1 MQIEMQRSAEQNG
14 VEQNRAAQN
23 SAAHNSHHL
32 TLTSSSA
39 VQFEIA
45 ICLPIDLLSPVCL
58 NVRGLPVESILGHQ
72 HNATTTTTTTTIY
85 IYIYIYIGAS
95 QGGTGA

>member
-14 VEQNRAAQN
+14 AEQNR
-23 SAAHNSHHL
+23 AAHNSHHL

-72 HNATTTTTTTTIY
+72 HNATTTTTIY
-85 IYIYIYIGAS
+85 IYIYIYI
-95 QGGTGA
+95 